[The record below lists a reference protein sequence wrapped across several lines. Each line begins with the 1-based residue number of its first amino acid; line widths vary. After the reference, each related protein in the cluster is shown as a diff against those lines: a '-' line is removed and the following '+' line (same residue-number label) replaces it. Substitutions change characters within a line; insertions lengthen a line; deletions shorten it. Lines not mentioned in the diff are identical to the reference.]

1 MRWTSTALLG
11 VLLALVACASA
22 NKFLIPGAPQFQPI
36 EDWTTVQ
43 VYTHPDSV
51 PGEYV
56 EIAHLEGKGTLLNSR
71 TGLIEALQRE
81 AAEVGANAI
90 IFLGYDKMGLVEAAM
105 IDEEAEYRQAR
116 GTAIRVLS
124 EG

>member
-1 MRWTSTALLG
+1 M
-11 VLLALVACASA
+11 ALVACASA
-22 NKFLIPGAPQFQPI
+22 NKFLIPGAPQFQPM
-36 EDWTTVQ
+36 
-43 VYTHPDSV
+43 
-51 PGEYV
+51 
-56 EIAHLEGKGTLLNSR
+56 NSR

-105 IDEEAEYRQAR
+105 IDEEAEYRLAR
-116 GTAIRVLS
+116 GTAIRVVS

>member
-1 MRWTSTALLG
+1 MRWSHVALLG
-11 VLLALVACASA
+11 ALVTLAACASA
-22 NKFLIPGAPQFQPI
+22 NKFMVPGAPQFQPI

-71 TGLIEALQRE
+71 KGLIEALQRE

-90 IFLGYDKMGLVEAAM
+90 IFLGYDSMGLFEAAVV
-105 IDEEAEYRQAR
+105 DEEAEYRQAR
-116 GTAIRVLS
+116 GTAIRVL
-124 EG
+124 